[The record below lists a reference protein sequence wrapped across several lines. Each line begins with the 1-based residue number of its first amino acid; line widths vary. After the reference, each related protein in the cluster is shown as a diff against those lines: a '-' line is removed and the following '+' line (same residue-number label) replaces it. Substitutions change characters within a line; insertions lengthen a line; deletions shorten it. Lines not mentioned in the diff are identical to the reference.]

1 MMFRKKCD
9 INRSIFQDTAVFLLT
24 FSLQYNII
32 VCIIIQYA
40 ETLYFQI
47 RKETDVIIFIGEMI
61 MEKDYRIPLK
71 FKAGKYSL
79 SELTEDDEAIALHLG
94 EYDIFS
100 YYTPKD
106 GKEVILYN
114 IDEKTIESGLYAAYD
129 DEGRLKYIQLT
140 KNGEFK
146 LVYIAFES
154 NEEAKMTLFDFAEKS
169 AEYISQQLLRVK
181 EKVARIF
188 VEYYYDGQAFEYRA
202 KYGTLSDM
210 KAVAGKDWDI
220 DNCGDYPEQNRAEC
234 DVDTLK
240 VMLLCTPVKII
251 GDMLELVID
260 TMTER
265 IKANV
270 IDRLDK
276 TEDFRFIAVAYD

>member
-1 MMFRKKCD
+1 
-9 INRSIFQDTAVFLLT
+9 
-24 FSLQYNII
+24 
-32 VCIIIQYA
+32 
-40 ETLYFQI
+40 
-47 RKETDVIIFIGEMI
+47 
-61 MEKDYRIPLK
+61 
-71 FKAGKYSL
+71 
-79 SELTEDDEAIALHLG
+79 
-94 EYDIFS
+94 
-100 YYTPKD
+100 
-106 GKEVILYN
+106 
-114 IDEKTIESGLYAAYD
+114 
-129 DEGRLKYIQLT
+129 
-140 KNGEFK
+140 
-146 LVYIAFES
+146 
-154 NEEAKMTLFDFAEKS
+154 
-169 AEYISQQLLRVK
+169 
-181 EKVARIF
+181 
-188 VEYYYDGQAFEYRA
+188 
-202 KYGTLSDM
+202 M